1 MPALTFTFG
10 PLTFVHNAC
19 VVIVPRAVVL
29 KLWREKAPV
38 RERAGKLDLLFQCLS
53 KNLQLKRNF
62 KAVSSWKQILH
73 EKHNSIDEFQ
83 PQN

>member
-38 RERAGKLDLLFQCLS
+38 RERAGKL
-53 KNLQLKRNF
+53 
-62 KAVSSWKQILH
+62 
-73 EKHNSIDEFQ
+73 
-83 PQN
+83 